1 ASRAALRGFLAS
13 GSRLTLPAPSAPHV
27 SVIVVV
33 WNRADLTLG
42 CLRALAADRAANF
55 DVVVVDN
62 ASSDETAPLIA
73 RVDGVRVVR
82 NEENIGFTAAAN
94 IGARAAKGR
103 FLLFLNNDAE
113 ILPGAIAALQETV
126 GRTPSIGAAGGNVG
140 VPDGRVREAGGIVW
154 PDGSCGA
161 YGRGGDPA
169 APEFNFERTVDFCS
183 AAMLMTPRERFDE
196 LAGFDEGYRPAYYED
211 VDYCVRLW
219 SRGCSVVYQPRATA
233 MHREFGSAVS
243 RGAAIEL
250 QRERRGRRA
259 ARRRP
264 RLPGPGAPRRGAA

>member
-126 GRTPSIGAAGGNVG
+126 GRTPSIGAAGGKLVF
-140 VPDGRVREAGGIVW
+140 PDGRLQEAGGIVW
-154 PDGSCGA
+154 SGGSCEA

-169 APEFNFERTVDFCS
+169 PAEVKFGRPVGFWW
-183 AAMLMTPRERFDE
+183 AAKLT
-196 LAGFDEGYRPAYYED
+196 
-211 VDYCVRLW
+211 
-219 SRGCSVVYQPRATA
+219 TA
-233 MHREFGSAVS
+233 R
-243 RGAAIEL
+243 
-250 QRERRGRRA
+250 QRV
-259 ARRRP
+259 
-264 RLPGPGAPRRGAA
+264 